1 MKIQSKIFALVL
13 ASVLVC
19 SVAINQV
26 YALRGC
32 SRCIE
37 FKKLTHEFEKNVI
50 QMWNTCD
57 DYYRHND
64 YKCNKY
70 TKWGDV

>member
-1 MKIQSKIFALVL
+1 MKIRDYSIILIMKIQSKIFAFVL

-50 QMWNTCD
+50 QM
-57 DYYRHND
+57 
-64 YKCNKY
+64 
-70 TKWGDV
+70 